1 MAQLLGV
8 ECQFTIDTRER
19 PFEGSECAIVVL
31 EDAEEPAKM
40 GSSLFLQLHQFLYHA
55 RKGAEIH
62 QAMEENR
69 ITGIPKL
76 KLFSATFHNLA
87 RFLYIVVA
95 WAKASSYIITRID
108 QKMKSARDNELPSA
122 TKNGYLD

>member
-8 ECQFTIDTRER
+8 EYQFTIDTRER
-19 PFEGSECAIVVL
+19 PFEGSECVIVVL

-40 GSSLFLQLHQFLYHA
+40 GCSLLLQLHQFLYHA
-55 RKGAEIH
+55 WKGAEIH

-95 WAKASSYIITRID
+95 GLKV
-108 QKMKSARDNELPSA
+108 PS
-122 TKNGYLD
+122 

>member
-8 ECQFTIDTRER
+8 EYQFTIDTRER
-19 PFEGSECAIVVL
+19 PFEGSECVIVVL

-40 GSSLFLQLHQFLYHA
+40 GCSLLLQLHQFLYHA
-55 RKGAEIH
+55 WKGAEIH

-76 KLFSATFHNLA
+76 KRSLVRISHNEMRLFDLLPTRQQAYL
-87 RFLYIVVA
+87 
-95 WAKASSYIITRID
+95 SYITTRID
-108 QKMKSARDNELPSA
+108 QEMKSARDNELPSA
-122 TKNGYLD
+122 T